1 MFPQIMESSAQQFA
15 LHGLCNWA
23 KAVSC
28 FSHQFLVLPEP
39 RAGGFAGQRAEKRR
53 HTRGCPGS
61 GGRVPLHTRA
71 NGTRQRTPGPEQVK
85 MTPAAGRS
93 RPCLAPSRGRATW
106 AAEKGV
112 PEPRVSTAA
121 LPPASGPTTPL
132 PEAPPGAR
140 SRRPAQRRQTRR
152 LRAGRAPVAA
162 MSEGGERQAAKP
174 DRLALELGRE
184 RQKKQMLEISI
195 FELRNTVTELEKRL
209 NSIED
214 EGNEWKTRYETQ
226 VELNKQLERQ
236 INILQDKVELI
247 RGNPADKLSIVRTFD
262 HMPVGSLK
270 EVLKQLEEE
279 KSRLQSQL
287 KDYELRLKQE
297 AKAYHKANDE
307 RCTYL
312 SEILQTSAP
321 LKIVERQKTDALTG
335 KGEKQILRGRY
346 SVPGNPKM
354 VSPRKRSIKKTVGVN
369 KLPQLKH

>member
-1 MFPQIMESSAQQFA
+1 MSRADTEADGRRW
-15 LHGLCNWA
+15 HE
-23 KAVSC
+23 
-28 FSHQFLVLPEP
+28 EP
-39 RAGGFAGQRAEKRR
+39 DRATCRGFRWSEGREGP
-53 HTRGCPGS
+53 HTRGRPGS
-61 GGRVPLHTRA
+61 GGRAPLHTRA
-71 NGTRQRTPGPEQVK
+71 NGTRQRTPGPEQIN
-85 MTPAAGRS
+85 MTPAAGRA
-93 RPCLAPSRGRATW
+93 RPRLPLSSGRATW
-106 AAEKGV
+106 AAEEGV
-112 PEPRVSTAA
+112 PEPGVGTAT
-121 LPPASGPTTPL
+121 LPPASGPTAPL
-132 PEAPPGAR
+132 PQAPPGAR
-140 SRRPAQRRQTRR
+140 SRRPAQRRPTRR
-152 LRAGRAPVAA
+152 LRAGRAPAAA
-162 MSEGGERQAAKP
+162 MGEGGERRAAKP
-174 DRLALELGRE
+174 DRLELGRE
-184 RQKKQMLEISI
+184 RRKKQMLEISI
-195 FELRNTVTELEKRL
+195 FKLRNTVTELEKRL

-236 INILQDKVELI
+236 IKILQDKVELI

-279 KSRLQSQL
+279 KSRLQNQL

-307 RCTYL
+307 RRMYL

-321 LKIVERQKTDALTG
+321 LKIVERQKPDALTG